1 MACQHVRDIYCNT
14 IEWCEGGKDRRRG
27 GREVRHG
34 FIYLLNFVYIAKG
47 NTTENVA
54 MLNVRWVFGFRL
66 WVHLGDGFQRHKTVA
81 ETQAPRHPGTQQ
93 STHPAIQ
100 SSSQVAGLR
109 VLCVCYACQAVY
121 ACGEP
126 GVGVGRVRVSVWG
139 WAEMDGWAFRSG
151 LSNDISILISLGVIV
166 KCLLVEGDGRWAMGD
181 GRRRHVVAR

>member
-1 MACQHVRDIYCNT
+1 MFGSHADAHIFMACQHVRDIYCNT
-14 IEWCEGGKDRRRG
+14 IDGWREGGIRHEGGGGQG
-27 GREVRHG
+27 GREVRQG

-66 WVHLGDGFQRHKTVA
+66 WVHLGDGFQRHKTDA
-81 ETQAPRHPGTQQ
+81 ETQTPIHPT
-93 STHPAIQ
+93 THPPIQ

-126 GVGVGRVRVSVWG
+126 GVGVGRGAGVCVG
-139 WAEMDGWAFRSG
+139 LGCDGWM
-151 LSNDISILISLGVIV
+151 GV
-166 KCLLVEGDGRWAMGD
+166 LVW
-181 GRRRHVVAR
+181 VV